1 MASLRARYE
10 HWKTR
15 RSPSPASTT
24 QFISQ
29 KSLNQCAPVP
39 QHASSQTLPTKE
51 LCEPSYRTSTRHDS
65 QSNAPDHAGWS
76 VELWR
81 QALEAVKSRPDWE
94 ECCKIVKRETGA
106 QLNQLDGRGDPLQQ
120 IAEISLHANQFA
132 ERKAQ
137 ATNKGLQAALDGT
150 IHTLQVVK
158 DLGAAAVAFNPYA
171 ALGWN
176 VIQFIIS
183 VASTNHAVQK
193 EACESL
199 SQVVKWTARYQTW
212 VGVYSETSTI
222 QILKPQYEETLIDI
236 FTAIINYEVAVV
248 ITLRSKMTRIKTA
261 FSGEASSRTRQ
272 ALADLTLKQEQWRNL
287 EPAVA
292 REISNSQFKEV
303 GNSIEKLRKASDT
316 IADELRAVSSN
327 VDSQRRAQVL
337 DWVSPVRSDDEHQE
351 QKRQSLAHTTD
362 WLMNHKDYVSWNGN
376 PASNYLWLKG
386 KPGCGKSVLVNA
398 VINDQLAN
406 CNTDQEAHQVLFFYC
421 DGTDAERQAQI
432 DSHEKILRSLVKQL
446 CGSSSNLLPDSL
458 LAIYENQHH
467 RRSLTGDQ
475 CLDLLLSLSD
485 SSVDLVIIVD
495 GVDECTPVVQR
506 NLVRSLHFLASHRGR
521 KLRLLLACRPT
532 VALEHLFHDLAPCT
546 INVPDHT
553 ESAIRLMVE
562 SIVHES
568 QRSPDLKFLYRIGSR
583 DLAPKVIEK
592 VTRRAGGM
600 FRFVQITLDRLNRSR
615 NPHLLEQRLEELN
628 SIREMNSLY
637 DVVWG
642 DVMADQSEVEQQL
655 IITALNFLIYCFP
668 YSIRE
673 NVKDR
678 APIRND
684 QHILE
689 ACTFLL
695 KENLDEA
702 FSIPDLVAMCPSF
715 LDTSRRVSGDGGT
728 WSNVDLTL
736 RIHHFTA
743 TEYLVNQHSELF
755 GPAAANAAIATLCM
769 RVFTDMS
776 VSTDF
781 SAHPPNGLALYAVM
795 CWSEHVRLSQS
806 CDEKPASL
814 MSPTLKAFLL
824 DSPCSA
830 SFQRWT
836 FLMKKFRQNIVHRCR
851 GPVLRQEDEYLID
864 VRPKSTNELE
874 EEVLVSVSLVTQP
887 PSSLFARLY
896 LGFGTENI
904 KGPVSH
910 IRATW
915 EFGGGTVT
923 PQTFAA
929 TLGLTPAICR
939 LKRMGCSPNEQNDR
953 GETSGHVLFAEGV
966 IAQNRSEGSTPTIF
980 RALVQAGL
988 RLDVKNHAGNS
999 CFFTLLDSARFGG
1012 EIIEI
1017 LEIFREQGFD
1027 LDATEPDFYSTIQ
1040 DIKER
1045 PLLSPLEFAVAH
1057 MPGQEDRTRALD
1069 WLISYHTSQHQDPE
1083 SLTKWLCLAVNKSD
1097 ARLVRLLIEKHGAD
1111 PTQFDDNNL
1120 LPLQHTLMKGSGNS
1134 IARGA
1139 VIDTLTPMT
1148 LKPGFRLRSPSGFL
1162 NVATY
1167 EALLRGC
1174 TLPTIKLFVQ
1184 YTAPVTEKE
1193 TWGERPITNALL
1205 YNREHGRKIAEYL
1218 HSGGFTNPSNSRIY
1232 RKWLLG
1238 ETYPDDAIDWNFVL
1252 GLAALDEDDIGD
1264 GNPEDEYCPRT
1275 YASDVRTL
1283 TMDELLAM
1291 DNT

>member
-24 QFISQ
+24 QFINQ
-29 KSLNQCAPVP
+29 KSLNQCTPVP
-39 QHASSQTLPTKE
+39 HHASSQTLPTKE

-65 QSNAPDHAGWS
+65 QSNAPDHEGWS

-81 QALEAVKSRPDWE
+81 QALEAVKSNPDWE

-137 ATNKGLQAALDGT
+137 ATNKRLQAALDGT

-183 VASTNHAVQK
+183 VATTNHAVQT

-199 SQVVKWTARYQTW
+199 SQVVQWTARYQTW
-212 VGVYSETSTI
+212 IGVYSDTGTI

-236 FTAIINYEVAVV
+236 FTAIITYEVAVV

-272 ALADLTLKQEQWRNL
+272 ALADLTLKQEQWRDL

-303 GNSIEKLRKASDT
+303 GNSIEQLRKVSDT
-316 IADELRAVSSN
+316 IADELRAISSH

-376 PASNYLWLKG
+376 PASNCLWLKG

-446 CGSSSNLLPDSL
+446 CGSISDLLPDSL
-458 LAIYENQHH
+458 LAVYENQHH

-532 VALEHLFHDLAPCT
+532 VALEHLFHDLAPST

-568 QRSPDLKFLYRIGSR
+568 QQSLDLKFLYRIGSR
-583 DLAPKVIEK
+583 DLAPTVIEK

-600 FRFVQITLDRLNRSR
+600 FRFIRIALDRLNRSR
-615 NPHLLEQRLEELN
+615 NSHVLEKRLEELGRL
-628 SIREMNSLY
+628 RELDNLY
-637 DVVWG
+637 DAEW
-642 DVMADQSEVEQQL
+642 DEAMADQSDLEQQV
-655 IITALNFLIYCFP
+655 IITALNFLIHGFQYGILENDRDM
-668 YSIRE
+668 SI
-673 NVKDR
+673 V
-678 APIRND
+678 RND

-689 ACTFLL
+689 ACAFLL
-695 KENLDEA
+695 KGNLNEA
-702 FSIPDLVAMCPSF
+702 FSISDLVAMCPSF
-715 LDTSRRVSGDGGT
+715 LDTSRRLSQYTGSTPGD
-728 WSNVDLTL
+728 SIRSL
-736 RIHHFTA
+736 RIHHFSV
-743 TEYLVNQHSELF
+743 TEYLINRHPEHF
-755 GPAAANAAIATLCM
+755 GPAVANLAIGTLCM
-769 RVFTDMS
+769 RVFTDMAI
-776 VSTDF
+776 STDF
-781 SAHPPNGLALYAVM
+781 KAHPPNGLALYAVM
-795 CWSEHVRLSQS
+795 CWPEHLRLSQICGPPS
-806 CDEKPASL
+806 PQYNL
-814 MSPTLKAFLL
+814 MIPTLRAFLL
-824 DSPCSA
+824 DSHCSE
-830 SFQRWT
+830 SFRRWT
-836 FLMKKFRQNIVHRCR
+836 AMMKNFRKNIVHRGR
-851 GPVLRQEDEYLID
+851 GPFFNQEDGLL
-864 VRPKSTNELE
+864 VPLSTNQLE
-874 EEVLVSVSLVTQP
+874 EKLLIPVAFVTQP
-887 PSSLFARLY
+887 PSSFLARLY
-896 LGFGTENI
+896 LGLDVKAVDPQYCN
-904 KGPVSH
+904 V
-910 IRATW
+910 RATW
-915 EFGGGTVT
+915 TYGGTTVT
-923 PQTFAA
+923 PHTFAA
-929 TLGLTPAICR
+929 SLGLISAIET
-939 LKRMGCSPNEQNDR
+939 LKTLGCSPNEQDDN
-953 GETSGHVLFAEGV
+953 GETSGHVLCINGMMGQAKERASFPA
-966 IAQNRSEGSTPTIF
+966 TL
-980 RALVQAGL
+980 RALVRAGL
-988 RLDVKNHAGNS
+988 DLSIKDRNGNTCFFHVLQHEYFDAEVFRIFQEQKFDFDAPEPPPRMAGSKVSEGRPRLAFAYAIDHIPHFDYRVRNLDV
-999 CFFTLLDSARFGG
+999 
-1012 EIIEI
+1012 
-1017 LEIFREQGFD
+1017 
-1027 LDATEPDFYSTIQ
+1027 
-1040 DIKER
+1040 
-1045 PLLSPLEFAVAH
+1045 LLSYYDNRHPDV
-1057 MPGQEDRTRALD
+1057 GQRQIWLRRA
-1069 WLISYHTSQHQDPE
+1069 IYHNDE
-1083 SLTKWLCLAVNKSD
+1083 A
-1097 ARLVRLLIEKHGAD
+1097 LVKLLVEKFGAD
-1111 PTQFDDNNL
+1111 PTIPDELGLGSFQLALVLGWERRRLSCAL
-1120 LPLQHTLMKGSGNS
+1120 LDVL
-1134 IARGA
+1134 A
-1139 VIDTLTPMT
+1139 PMT
-1148 LKPGFRLRSPSGFL
+1148 LKPDYDNKMANLMVSVSE
-1162 NVATY
+1162 V
-1167 EALLRGC
+1167 LLRAC
-1174 TLPTIKLFVQ
+1174 AFETIKLYMQ
-1184 YTAPVTEKE
+1184 HYAPLTSRYSG
-1193 TWGERPITNALL
+1193 WGPRAITMALL
-1205 YNREHGRKIAEYL
+1205 FNKKHGKEVAEYF
-1218 HSGGFTNPSNSRIY
+1218 HSKGYENSGDSRIY
-1232 RKWLLG
+1232 QRWLRG
-1238 ETYPDDAIDWNFVL
+1238 ELEDKEIGRCSQLVEY
-1252 GLAALDEDDIGD
+1252 LDRDVVE
-1264 GNPEDEYCPRT
+1264 EDET
-1275 YASDVRTL
+1275 E
-1283 TMDELLAM
+1283 DEEYWDAPENGIEAEFWIAREERIPEPL
-1291 DNT
+1291 